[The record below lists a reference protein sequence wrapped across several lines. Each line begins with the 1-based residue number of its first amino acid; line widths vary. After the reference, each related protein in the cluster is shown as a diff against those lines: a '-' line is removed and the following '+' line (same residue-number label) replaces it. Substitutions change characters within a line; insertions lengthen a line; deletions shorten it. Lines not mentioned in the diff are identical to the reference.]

1 MVTPIPQALLPSNPT
16 RHELFRALPS
26 GDTLHIMW
34 TGWAIVA
41 FVSAFASA
49 LIFLVILTAPAVRS
63 NVFNLYLAALVLPD
77 FFFSFCCGITCTINA
92 AAPQLGIHH
101 VPWMCEL
108 QSVYCIFGFVASPW
122 MNALS
127 GYEVC
132 RLLHANKWARTY
144 VGPTIKMAIRN
155 AALVYL
161 WAMFVAT
168 WTLIPGLPHRAY
180 HLIGLACLPAGY
192 DTTSEIFFWLVFA
205 PAFLLVPLAFILVIS
220 VRAWKEGAL
229 QHASRA
235 RSLAVFYMR
244 ILMVFLLFWAPTVLL
259 MYIVPLHEVWVGWAG
274 GTWSHLQGLFSAL
287 LCLTKKDV
295 QEAVRQLMRGV
306 RTCACCDEHGGRLA
320 RMRST
325 RRESAWFHFR
335 RSARVA
341 PETEKDNSM
350 MGITMIASSRHA
362 PEGGGEH
369 VASLRPK
376 PDFSVQV
383 GLRSEIKMVVSE
395 CGGQAFVGINVQ
407 VKHSP

>member
-92 AAPQLGIHH
+92 AAPQLGINH

-274 GTWSHLQGLFSAL
+274 GTWSHLQGLFTAL

-295 QEAVRQLMRGV
+295 QEAVRQLLHAVHAR
-306 RTCACCDEHGGRLA
+306 ACCFCGADAQVRVLPTLGEVGVVEA
-320 RMRST
+320 VTQRSIG
-325 RRESAWFHFR
+325 S
-335 RSARVA
+335 
-341 PETEKDNSM
+341 K
-350 MGITMIASSRHA
+350 
-362 PEGGGEH
+362 
-369 VASLRPK
+369 
-376 PDFSVQV
+376 FSVHLDNLHGQISPPQEM
-383 GLRSEIKMVVSE
+383 LSISATMLASTTEIPTVVLVTTHTPASIPE
-395 CGGQAFVGINVQ
+395 
-407 VKHSP
+407 P